1 MKKKSEFRMTG
12 ETKKISPFREKG
24 TGELHSI
31 ILQGNDHIHIPAP
44 PYEIIDYNLRLYG
57 SSLRGA
63 KDSAKQILET
73 SSLFPVALGKAMEW
87 IWFMTES
94 MKNELCAWY
103 AVHHVKDIIG
113 IDKKKA
119 KILLYCG
126 YEEELDVSERS
137 LKNRKD
143 SGHRFQS
150 KLLQNTYPHPFLYSQ
165 PYENFGMV
173 SEEDDVQ
180 YEIKKSKP
188 DKKRK

>member
-12 ETKKISPFREKG
+12 ETKKISPVREKG

-31 ILQGNDHIHIPAP
+31 ILQGNDYIHIPAP

-63 KDSAKQILET
+63 KDSAEQILET
-73 SSLFPVALGKAMEW
+73 SSMFPVALGKENEW
-87 IWFMTES
+87 IWFMTEA
-94 MKNELCAWY
+94 MKNELCTWY
-103 AVHHVKDIIG
+103 ALHHVKDIIE

-126 YEEELDVSERS
+126 YEEELLVSKRS

-150 KLLQNTYPHPFLYSQ
+150 KLFQITYPYPFLYSQ
-165 PYENFGMV
+165 PYEKFGMV
-173 SEEDDVQ
+173 SEREDVQ
-180 YEIKKSKP
+180 YKIQKPKP
-188 DKKRK
+188 DEKRE